1 MVPRPT
7 LRHRMNQAVDRWLF
21 RLGAPETEPIV
32 LRQRRIYVLPTR
44 AGYGFAL
51 ALLVMLIASLNYN
64 LSLGYALTF
73 LLGGMAI
80 ASIIHAF
87 RNLLGISLRAGRG
100 EPAFAGENAIF
111 HLRVD
116 NPRHRRRPA
125 LRLSTRDGDTLFD
138 LAADESSEVSLTL
151 PTHQRGV
158 LPLGRTRIETTW
170 PLGLIRA
177 WSVFIP
183 AIETIVYPAPEPTPP
198 PLPARPAGNS
208 STGMRSTGGGD
219 DDFTG
224 LRSHQQSDSPRH
236 LAWKAYARGGPL
248 MTKQFAAVEGG
259 EVELDWQATPD
270 HLDDEARL
278 SRLSAWLLAAEQ
290 SGARYALRLPMQNIP
305 AAHGTTHLHRCLRAL
320 ALFASPAEG
329 ARHAP

>member
-1 MVPRPT
+1 MASIPT
-7 LRHRMNQAVDRWLF
+7 LGHRMSQVVDRWLF
-21 RLGAPETEPIV
+21 RLGTPETEPIV

-44 AGYGFAL
+44 AGYGFAV
-51 ALLVMLIASLNYN
+51 ALLVMLIASINYG

-73 LLGGMAI
+73 LLGGVAI

-87 RNLLGISLRAGRG
+87 RNLLGISLRTGRS
-100 EPAFAGENAIF
+100 ESTFAGENAVF

-116 NPRHRRRPA
+116 NPRNGRRPA
-125 LRLSTRDGDTLFD
+125 LCLSTHGGAARFD
-138 LAADESSEVSLTL
+138 LAASESSEVSLAL
-151 PTHQRGV
+151 PTHQRGI

-183 AIETIVYPAPEPTPP
+183 AMETIVYPAPEPTPP
-198 PLPARPAGNS
+198 PLPARPVGNS
-208 STGMRSTGGGD
+208 STGMRSAGGGD

-248 MTKQFAAVEGG
+248 MTKQFAAIEGG
-259 EVELDWQATPD
+259 EVELDWQATPE

-290 SGARYALRLPMQNIP
+290 SGVRYALRLPMQTIP

-320 ALFASPAEG
+320 ALFGPHAEG
-329 ARHAP
+329 AQHAS